1 MNLRHGIDDSR
12 QRFDG
17 ATAGETGSGREDGRK
32 GGREGGKAVNGG
44 DGGGGGG
51 PMAAGRRQLIWR
63 ATRGQRAR

>member
-12 QRFDG
+12 QRG
-17 ATAGETGSGREDGRK
+17 HGRRNGERE
-32 GGREGGKAVNGG
+32 GGRAEGRAGGKAVNGG

>member
-12 QRFDG
+12 QRG
-17 ATAGETGSGREDGRK
+17 HGRRNGE
-32 GGREGGKAVNGG
+32 REGGRAEGRAGGRKAVNGG
-44 DGGGGGG
+44 DGGGAGG